1 MFAIAGADL
10 AHVYK
15 KFVGPLPS
23 TAEEYASA
31 VQKYFPHIIDTK
43 VLLNLNNMLSNM
55 MKGSTSLSKAFGL
68 LCPPISPR
76 GTSTGLADK
85 LRVKVEVQVDDQRFV
100 WSCSFFCYK
109 ILG

>member
-1 MFAIAGADL
+1 MFAIAGADF

-23 TAEEYASA
+23 TAEEYVSA

-43 VLLNLNNMLSNM
+43 VLLNLDNVLSQM

-68 LCPPISPR
+68 LCQPIAPS
-76 GTSTGLADK
+76 GTSTSLADK
-85 LRVKVEVQVDDQRFV
+85 PRVKVEVQVDDQRFV
-100 WSCSFFCYK
+100 SRSFFCYK
-109 ILG
+109 IYS